1 MYAGVNV
8 LKSLGLKLLL
18 TLYILHFTFY
28 ISEAQSTKKH
38 TISGYVK
45 EEATGE
51 YLIGV
56 NVYIKELTRGTTTNQ
71 YGFYSLTVEEGDYNL
86 TISFIGLQE
95 YNEFIKLNEDKRINV
110 SLKSV
115 AINKDE
121 VVITGERADKN
132 TKETQMGVIE
142 MPIET
147 VKSLPAFMGEVDILK
162 IIQLL
167 PGVKSSGEGNTGFYV
182 RGGGPDQNLILLD
195 EAVVYNA
202 AHLFGFFSVFNAD
215 AVKNIELI
223 KGGMPANYGGR
234 LASVL
239 DISMKEGNSKE
250 YHADGGIGAIA
261 SRLTV
266 QGPIKKDTS
275 SFIVSGRRT
284 YIDVLTKPF
293 IKKSSPVAGSG
304 YYFYD
309 LNAKVNYRLSD
320 KDRVFLSGYFGRDV
334 FSFNNSKSGFSAGI
348 KWGNA
353 TTSLRWNHLYNDK
366 LFVNTSIIYS
376 DYNFEFAAGQQEF
389 EFKLFSGIRDWNV
402 KIDYN
407 WLPDIRHNIKFGL
420 NYIYHTFTPTNASA
434 RSGEVNFDLGKVTRL
449 YAHDA
454 ALYVTDDFDV
464 TDHLRINAGLR
475 ATYFEQI
482 GPFDRY
488 VKDQYGQTTDTI
500 HYAGI
505 EENNPIMKLLVDWGS
520 SQSVQVYRH
529 IEPRLSV
536 RYTLGKNSSVKA
548 SFTQNYQYIHLASI
562 SSVSLPT
569 DIWVP
574 STSLVKPQM
583 GLQYAAGYFRNFF
596 NDKLETSVEIYYKT
610 MKNQVE
616 YKDGALPGDN
626 VLDNPDNNFT
636 FGNGKAYGIE
646 FFIKKAK
653 GKLTGWIGY
662 TLARTSR
669 TFPDLNFG
677 KQFDAKYDRRHD
689 VSFIASYDFTD
700 RLNVSVVW
708 VYSTGNALSLP
719 DSRYIF
725 EGNLISE
732 YGQRNSFR
740 MPAYHRGDISVTYKG
755 KPRKHCQGS
764 WNLSIYNVYSRQ
776 NAFFIYFDDEGSFAD
791 GSARVVAKQV
801 SLFPILPSITYNFK
815 F

>member
-464 TDHLRINAGLR
+464 TEHLRINAGLR

>member
-95 YNEFIKLNEDKRINV
+95 YNEFVKLNEDKRINV

>member
-1 MYAGVNV
+1 MKVFRV
-8 LKSLGLKLLL
+8 VFISLFIVHCSLS
-18 TLYILHFTFY
+18 IAF
-28 ISEAQSTKKH
+28 AQGGKKR

-45 EEATGE
+45 EDATGE
-51 YLIGV
+51 YLIGA
-56 NVYIKELTRGTTTNQ
+56 NVYIKELVKGTTTNQ
-71 YGFYSLTVEEGDYNL
+71 YGFYSLTVDEGDYTL
-86 TISFIGLQE
+86 VISFIGLEE
-95 YNEFIKLNEDKRINV
+95 YTELVKLTDDKRINV
-110 SLKSV
+110 SLKS
-115 AINKDE
+115 ASINKDE
-121 VVITGERADKN
+121 VVISSERADKN
-132 TKETQMGVIE
+132 TQQTQMGVIE

-147 VKSLPAFMGEVDILK
+147 VKQLPSFMGEVDILK

-215 AVKNIELI
+215 AVKNMELI

-250 YHADGGIGAIA
+250 YHVDGGIGIIA

-266 QGPIKKDTS
+266 QGPIKKDTA

-284 YIDVLTKPF
+284 YADILAKPF
-293 IKKSSPVAGSG
+293 IPDSSPVAGSG

-309 LNAKVNYRLSD
+309 LNAKINYRLSD

-334 FSFNNSKSGFSAGI
+334 FNFSNKDSGFGAGI

-353 TTSLRWNHLYNDK
+353 TASLRWNHLYNDK
-366 LFVNTSIIYS
+366 LFVNTSLIFS
-376 DYNFEFAAGQQEF
+376 DYNFEFSAGQQEF

-402 KIDYN
+402 KVDYN

-454 ALYVTDDFDV
+454 ALYITDDFDV
-464 TDHLRINAGLR
+464 TDKLRINAGLR

-488 VKDQYGQTTDTI
+488 IKNEFGQVTDTI
-500 HYAGI
+500 HYGGI
-505 EENNPIMKLLVDWGS
+505 ETNNPFMKLIVDGGLN
-520 SQSVQVYRH
+520 QTVQVYRN
-529 IEPRLSV
+529 IEPRLSM
-536 RYTLGKNSSVKA
+536 RYTLGKTSSVKA

-583 GLQYAAGYFRNFF
+583 GLQYALGYFRNFF
-596 NDKLETSVEIYYKT
+596 NDKLETSVEVYYKT

-646 FFIKKAK
+646 FFVKKAK

-662 TLARTSR
+662 TLARTTR
-669 TFPDLNFG
+669 QFPNLNFG
-677 KQFDAKYDRRHD
+677 EQFDAKYDRRHD
-689 VSFIASYDFTD
+689 VSLIASYDFTD
-700 RLNVSVVW
+700 RLNASFVW
-708 VYSTGNALSLP
+708 VYSTGNALTLP
-719 DSRYIF
+719 TARYVY

-740 MPAYHRGDISVTYKG
+740 MAPYHRADLSITYKG
-755 KPRKHCQGS
+755 KKRKKYQGS
-764 WNLSIYNVYSRQ
+764 WNLSIYNLYSRQ
-776 NAFFIYFDDEGSFAD
+776 NPFFIYFDDDGSFTD
-791 GSARVVAKQV
+791 GTFRVVAKQV
-801 SLFPILPSITYNFK
+801 SLFPILPSITYNFS